1 MFGKFKGQPRGVYVM
16 FATEFWER
24 FSYYG
29 FMGIMVLFMVA
40 DPIAGGLGYDRSRAL
55 FLFGLFTA
63 SYIHETEAETAMGSR
78 KGKIRQ

>member
-1 MFGKFKGQPRGVYVM
+1 MFGKFRGQPRGVFVM

-40 DPIAGGLGYDRSRAL
+40 DLNAGGLGYDRSRAL
-55 FLFGLFTA
+55 FLFGLDGHYSKLTSGA
-63 SYIHETEAETAMGSR
+63 SWASTSAS
-78 KGKIRQ
+78 K

>member
-1 MFGKFKGQPRGVYVM
+1 MFGKFKDQPRGVFVM

-40 DPIAGGLGYDRSRAL
+40 EPLAGGLGYDRSRAL
-55 FLFGLFTA
+55 FLFGLFSSFMWFMPLLGGWLA
-63 SYIHETEAETAMGSR
+63 DR
-78 KGKIRQ
+78 FL

>member
-16 FATEFWER
+16 FATELWER

-40 DPIAGGLGYDRSRAL
+40 DPIAALAAMPTRRAGTRVSSQS
-55 FLFGLFTA
+55 FRRA
-63 SYIHETEAETAMGSR
+63 
-78 KGKIRQ
+78 